1 MKYPKTDYHCL
12 VDKKVIV
19 TGGATGIGAVIAKYF
34 YEQGAQV
41 FVLDILKKEAN
52 ELIKLMPSTIKL
64 KMPKFFYCDLL
75 ETDSIKNTFKDIYY
89 QYGYL
94 DTLCNNAAD
103 DERHNWQ
110 NISSSE
116 WDYYQNINLKSQ
128 FFCIREFVQ
137 FVDNSKGAS
146 IICMGS
152 ISYLN
157 GTVEIPSYSIAKSGL
172 IGLVNTMAKILGE
185 RKIRVN
191 LIQPGW
197 TMTKKQLSKWVNKQA
212 RELISEKQLL
222 KGEIYPEES
231 ARLVLFLASDQSKMI
246 TKQII
251 NVDGGWV

>member
-1 MKYPKTDYHCL
+1 MTFKNPFYPCL
-12 VDKKVIV
+12 ENKKIIV
-19 TGGATGIGAVIAKYF
+19 TGGATGIGSVITKFF
-34 YEQGAQV
+34 YEQRAKV
-41 FVLDILKKEAN
+41 FVLDILAEEAN
-52 ELIKLMPSTIKL
+52 ELIKLMPSTNEL
-64 KMPKFFYCDLL
+64 RQPKFYFCDLVK
-75 ETDSIKNTFKDIYY
+75 TDSISFVFKEIYNN
-89 QYGYL
+89 YGAL
-94 DTLCNNAAD
+94 DVLCNNAAD
-103 DERHNWQ
+103 DERHDWQ
-110 NISSSE
+110 KITPQE

-128 FFCIREFVQ
+128 FFCIREFVK
-137 FVDNSKGAS
+137 FTDESRGGS

-222 KGEIYPEES
+222 KEEIYPEEP
-231 ARLVLFLASDQSKMI
+231 AKLVLFLASDQSKMI
-246 TKQII
+246 TKQVI
-251 NVDGGWV
+251 NVDGGWA